1 MYIFVREFI
10 ETVKESVNAFEYN
23 LVKDLYL
30 NVQKCTRRIT
40 LMWNDLKKHF
50 EGYPERLKVARVL
63 VENGLSAREGKI
75 YLNQIEIPPVR
86 IARVAG
92 VDRRTVNE
100 TLRTIKN
107 NRELRL
113 IFEEMRSAGHS
124 LKEIAKPLNL
134 GVVEIT
140 PVDAR
145 TAGILAKSATTLAKA
160 GLSIRQA
167 IVDDPELS
175 PEPKLT
181 LIVEKKIPGELI
193 SDLLNIAGVAKVA
206 VY

>member
-1 MYIFVREFI
+1 
-10 ETVKESVNAFEYN
+10 
-23 LVKDLYL
+23 
-30 NVQKCTRRIT
+30 
-40 LMWNDLKKHF
+40 MWNSLKKHF
-50 EGYPERLKVARVL
+50 EGYPERLKVVRVL
-63 VENGLSAREGKI
+63 VENGLSVRDERV

-86 IARVAG
+86 IARVAE

-100 TLRTIKN
+100 TLKAIKA

-140 PVDAR
+140 PVDAK
-145 TAGILAKSATTLAKA
+145 TAGILAKSATILAKA

-193 SDLLNIAGVAKVA
+193 SELLNITGVAKVA
-206 VY
+206 LY

>member
-1 MYIFVREFI
+1 
-10 ETVKESVNAFEYN
+10 
-23 LVKDLYL
+23 
-30 NVQKCTRRIT
+30 
-40 LMWNDLKKHF
+40 MWNTIKKHL
-50 EGYPERLKVARVL
+50 ENYPERLKVARIL
-63 VENGLSAREGKI
+63 VENGLSVRRGKV
-75 YLNQIEIPPVR
+75 YLNEIEIPPVR

-100 TLRTIKN
+100 TISTIGA

-113 IFEEMRSAGHS
+113 IFEGLRSAGHS
-124 LKEIAKPLNL
+124 LKEIARHLDF

-140 PVDAR
+140 PIDAR
-145 TAGILAKSATTLAKA
+145 IPGILANAAMILARG

-181 LIVEKKIPGELI
+181 LIAEKKIPGEI
-193 SDLLNIAGVAKVA
+193 IPELLKIRGVAKVS

>member
-1 MYIFVREFI
+1 
-10 ETVKESVNAFEYN
+10 
-23 LVKDLYL
+23 
-30 NVQKCTRRIT
+30 
-40 LMWNDLKKHF
+40 MWNTIKKHLQ
-50 EGYPERLKVARVL
+50 EYPERLRVARVL
-63 VENGLSAREGKI
+63 VENGLTAKDNKI
-75 YLNQIEIPPVR
+75 YLNEIEIPPVR

-100 TLRTIKN
+100 TLNTIKA
-107 NRELRL
+107 NRGLRL

-140 PVDAR
+140 PVDAK

-193 SDLLNIAGVAKVA
+193 AEILKITGVAKVA

>member
-1 MYIFVREFI
+1 MWSNI
-10 ETVKESVNAFEYN
+10 
-23 LVKDLYL
+23 
-30 NVQKCTRRIT
+30 RIHF
-40 LMWNDLKKHF
+40 ND
-50 EGYPERLKVARVL
+50 YPERLKVARVL
-63 VENGLSAREGKI
+63 VENGLSVKGQKI
-75 YLNQIEIPPVR
+75 FLNQIEIPPVR
-86 IARVAG
+86 IARVAA

-100 TLRTIKN
+100 TVAAICK

-113 IFEEMRSAGHS
+113 IFEEIRPAGHS
-124 LKEIAKPLNL
+124 LKEIAKHLNL

-140 PVDAR
+140 PTDAR
-145 TAGILAKSATTLAKA
+145 AHGILANSAMVLFKG

-193 SDLLNIAGVAKVA
+193 PKLLRIEGVAKVS

>member
-1 MYIFVREFI
+1 
-10 ETVKESVNAFEYN
+10 
-23 LVKDLYL
+23 
-30 NVQKCTRRIT
+30 
-40 LMWNDLKKHF
+40 MWNNIKKHF
-50 EGYPERLKVARVL
+50 QDSPERLKVAKVL
-63 VENGLSAREGKI
+63 VENGLSVKEGKI

-92 VDRRTVNE
+92 IDRRTVNE
-100 TLRTIKN
+100 TVNAIKAT
-107 NRELRL
+107 RELRL
-113 IFEEMRSAGHS
+113 IFEEIRPAGHS
-124 LKEIAKPLNL
+124 LKEIAKHLNL

-140 PVDAR
+140 PVDAK
-145 TAGILAKSATTLAKA
+145 AHGILANSSMVLTNG

-193 SDLLNIAGVAKVA
+193 SELLKIDGVAKVS

>member
-1 MYIFVREFI
+1 MI
-10 ETVKESVNAFEYN
+10 
-23 LVKDLYL
+23 
-30 NVQKCTRRIT
+30 
-40 LMWNDLKKHF
+40 KKHF
-50 EGYPERLKVARVL
+50 EDYPERLKVARVL
-63 VENGLSAREGKI
+63 VENGLSAKDKKI
-75 YLNQIEIPPVR
+75 FLNQIEIPPVR

-100 TLRTIKN
+100 TLNAIDN
-107 NRELRL
+107 NSELRI
-113 IFEEMRSAGHS
+113 IFEEIRPAGHS
-124 LKEIAKPLNL
+124 LKEIAKHINL
-134 GVVEIT
+134 GVIELSVT
-140 PVDAR
+140 DAK
-145 TAGILAKSATTLAKA
+145 APGILSKSATLLNNA

-193 SDLLNIAGVAKVA
+193 PEILKIPGVAKIS

>member
-1 MYIFVREFI
+1 MHKRI
-10 ETVKESVNAFEYN
+10 E
-23 LVKDLYL
+23 
-30 NVQKCTRRIT
+30 
-40 LMWNDLKKHF
+40 MWTKIKSQLH
-50 EGYPERLKVARVL
+50 EYPERLKVARVL
-63 VENGLSAREGKI
+63 IENGLSAKGDEI
-75 YLNQIEIPPVR
+75 YLNEIEIPPVR

-100 TLRTIKN
+100 TLRSIEEN
-107 NRELRL
+107 AELRM
-113 IFEEMRSAGHS
+113 IFERIRPAGHS

-140 PVDAR
+140 PTNAKSP
-145 TAGILAKSATTLAKA
+145 GILANTAVVLNRA

-181 LIVEKKIPGELI
+181 FIVERKIPGELI
-193 SDLLNIAGVAKVA
+193 PEILKITGVAKVS

>member
-1 MYIFVREFI
+1 
-10 ETVKESVNAFEYN
+10 
-23 LVKDLYL
+23 
-30 NVQKCTRRIT
+30 
-40 LMWNDLKKHF
+40 MWNNIKKHF
-50 EGYPERLKVARVL
+50 DDYPERLKVARVL
-63 VENGLSAREGKI
+63 VENGLSVKEEKI
-75 YLNQIEIPPVR
+75 CLNQIEIPPVR

-100 TLRTIKN
+100 TVCAIKA
-107 NRELRL
+107 NRELRQ
-113 IFEEMRSAGHS
+113 IFQDILPAGHS
-124 LKEIAKPLNL
+124 LKEIAKHLDL

-140 PVDAR
+140 PVDAK
-145 TAGILAKSATTLAKA
+145 AHGILANSAMLLTNG

-193 SDLLNIAGVAKVA
+193 VELLKIEGVAKVS

>member
-1 MYIFVREFI
+1 
-10 ETVKESVNAFEYN
+10 
-23 LVKDLYL
+23 
-30 NVQKCTRRIT
+30 
-40 LMWNDLKKHF
+40 MWNAIKKHL
-50 EGYPERLKVARVL
+50 ESYPERLKVARIL
-63 VENGLSAREGKI
+63 VENGLSIRKGKV
-75 YLNQIEIPPVR
+75 YLNEIEIPPVR

-100 TLRTIKN
+100 TISTIGA

-113 IFEEMRSAGHS
+113 IFESLRSAGHS
-124 LKEIAKPLNL
+124 LKEIARYLDF

-140 PVDAR
+140 PVDAKIPGIL
-145 TAGILAKSATTLAKA
+145 ANAAMILAKS

-181 LIVEKKIPGELI
+181 LIAEKKIPGELI
-193 SDLLNIAGVAKVA
+193 PEFLKIRGVAKVS

>member
-1 MYIFVREFI
+1 
-10 ETVKESVNAFEYN
+10 
-23 LVKDLYL
+23 
-30 NVQKCTRRIT
+30 
-40 LMWNDLKKHF
+40 MWNKIKMQLGH
-50 EGYPERLKVARVL
+50 YPERLKVARVL
-63 VENGLSAREGKI
+63 IENGLSTQDEKI
-75 YLNQIEIPPVR
+75 FLNQIEIPPVR

-100 TLRTIKN
+100 TLKSIKEN
-107 NRELRL
+107 SELRM
-113 IFEEMRSAGHS
+113 IFGEIRPAGHS
-124 LKEIAKPLNL
+124 LKEIAKHLNL
-134 GVVEIT
+134 GVLEIT
-140 PVDAR
+140 PINAKSP
-145 TAGILAKSATTLAKA
+145 GILSNAATTLNNA

-193 SDLLNIAGVAKVA
+193 PTLLKIQGVAKVS